1 MLITCLKYFLSYKL
15 DLLFWSRSAI
25 YAKTFIEM
33 MIFQVPFE
41 PNMKVN
47 GFMSILSRIS
57 CLPFIAVQYEVVHD
71 LFSFW
76 GNMGQDGVIPSLYEI
91 LNK

>member
-1 MLITCLKYFLSYKL
+1 MLITCLEYFLSYKL
-15 DLLFWSRSAI
+15 YLLFWSRSAI
-25 YAKTFIEM
+25 YAKTSLEM
-33 MIFQVPFE
+33 MIFEVPFE

-57 CLPFIAVQYEVVHD
+57 CLTLISVHYEVVHD

-76 GNMGQDGVIPSLYEI
+76 GIMGQAGVILSLYEI